1 MDDFMKTNF
10 QDFSLM
16 KLAQKFDPVKSLAR
30 RNPTKMLKLLNLQQ
44 ISHDSFDKGHGCP
57 KD

>member
-1 MDDFMKTNF
+1 
-10 QDFSLM
+10 M

-57 KD
+57 KDWW